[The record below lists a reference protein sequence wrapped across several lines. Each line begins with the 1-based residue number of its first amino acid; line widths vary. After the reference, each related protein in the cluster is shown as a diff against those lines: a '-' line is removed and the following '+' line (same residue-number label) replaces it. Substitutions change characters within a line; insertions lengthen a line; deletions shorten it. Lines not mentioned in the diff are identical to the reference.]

1 MDFLPNLIM
10 GFSIALSP
18 ANLFFV
24 LMGSIVGTVFGAFPG
39 LSAPTAIALLL
50 PVTFSLNPTSA
61 IIMLAGIYYGST
73 YGNSISAVLIGIPGD
88 PAAVVTALEG
98 NKLALKK
105 RGGHALTVS
114 AVSSFAAGILG
125 TLIFSITGPKLA
137 WWALELGPPE
147 YFALIIMAFAMLPAF
162 STSGRIKLLVSLG
175 LGLAFATIGF
185 DNFTA
190 HIRFTFDIPE
200 LYSGIP
206 FVPAIIGL
214 FGIADIFY
222 HAGLP
227 DKFRTQLTGVALKDL
242 FPAASEWIR
251 LKWTILRNS
260 ILGFLIGVL
269 PGAGATIASFAA
281 YAMERSFSK
290 KPETFGTGIIEGV
303 ASAEAGNSGASI
315 GAMVPLLTL
324 GIPGSGS
331 TAIMLGGFLIWGL
344 QPGPM
349 LFQNDPGFAWG
360 LIASM
365 CIGNLM
371 LLIMNIFLVP
381 LFAQILRVKYS
392 ILATLIVVFC
402 AAGVYSVNTN
412 VADIWIM
419 FGFGVLGYILNLM
432 RIPIPPLVLGLVL
445 GKILEANMRQTFAL
459 SDSGLFLLFERPISA
474 TLLVISFLI
483 FTVPPLY
490 DQFKKFRKGNLDNEK

>member
-1 MDFLPNLIM
+1 M
-10 GFSIALSP
+10 GFSVALSP
-18 ANLFFV
+18 ANVFFV
-24 LMGSIVGTVFGAFPG
+24 LIGAIVGTLFGAFPG

-50 PVTFSLNPTSA
+50 PLTFSLNPTTA

-88 PAAVVTALEG
+88 SAAVVTAMEG
-98 NKLALKK
+98 HKLALKN
-105 RGGHALTVS
+105 RAGHALTVS
-114 AVSSFAAGILG
+114 AVSSFAAGIIG

-137 WWALELGPPE
+137 WWALKLGPPE
-147 YFALIIMAFAMLPAF
+147 YFSLIIMAFAMLPAF
-162 STSGRIKLLVSLG
+162 SSGGRVKLLVSLG

-190 HIRFTFDIPE
+190 HTRFTFGMPE

-214 FGIADIFY
+214 FGIADVFY

-227 DKFRTQLTGVALKDL
+227 DKFREQLKGVTFREL
-242 FPAASEWIR
+242 FPAVSEWIR

-260 ILGFLIGVL
+260 VLGFAIGVL

-290 KPETFGTGIIEGV
+290 KPETFGTGVIEGV
-303 ASAEAGNSGASI
+303 SSAEAGNSGASI

-349 LFQNDPGFAWG
+349 LFQNDPEFAWG

-371 LLIMNIFLVP
+371 LLAINIFLVP
-381 LFAQILRVKYS
+381 LFAQILRVRYS
-392 ILATLIVVFC
+392 ILATIIVVFC
-402 AAGVYSVNTN
+402 SAGVYSVNTN
-412 VADIWIM
+412 LFDVWIM

-432 RIPIPPLVLGLVL
+432 GIPIASLVLGLVL
-445 GKILEANMRQTFAL
+445 GKILESNMRQSFAL
-459 SDSGLFLLFERPISA
+459 SDSGLFILLERPIST
-474 TLLVISFLI
+474 TLLVISALVF
-483 FTVPPLY
+483 FVPPLY
-490 DQFKKFRKGNLDNEK
+490 DQYKKFRQSN